1 MKKLKK
7 TKRNKNKKS
16 RDSDKNEQ
24 INDYNAAP
32 LLNQFNKNEKSE
44 EGEEDENLA
53 PAIDNQT
60 RDFNKFIN
68 DFNKKREGILEIQL
82 NNEPKI
88 NIKKHNNTL
97 KFMRKLYVKNLQLNV
112 VHKDCFILL
121 EIKSNLLKM
130 ISHHFMQRMKIIKDY
145 IYPYIILK
153 TNSEKKI

>member
-7 TKRNKNKKS
+7 AKINKNKKS
-16 RDSDKNEQ
+16 RDSDKNEP

-88 NIKKHNNTL
+88 NIK
-97 KFMRKLYVKNLQLNV
+97 
-112 VHKDCFILL
+112 
-121 EIKSNLLKM
+121 
-130 ISHHFMQRMKIIKDY
+130 
-145 IYPYIILK
+145 
-153 TNSEKKI
+153 